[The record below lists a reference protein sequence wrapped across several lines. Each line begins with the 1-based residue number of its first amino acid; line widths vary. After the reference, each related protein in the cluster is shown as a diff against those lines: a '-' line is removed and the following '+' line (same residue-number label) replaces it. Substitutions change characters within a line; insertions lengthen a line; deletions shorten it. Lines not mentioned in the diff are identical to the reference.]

1 MTQTNNITL
10 GHDEPVLE
18 DIPSIDVCSSAS
30 LIKADPL
37 PNEGV
42 FKLLGYL
49 ILTLAVSLSAF
60 QIWQGITSTISATYF
75 RPVHLSWV
83 LVLIFLNYPLI
94 SDRYNKG
101 YLPGRVLDLALCGLA
116 LFAAYRMSI
125 FDYNDIDH
133 LLYGL
138 KMPDL
143 LAGSAL
149 LLLLMEGCRRTVGW
163 VMVLIS
169 ALFLSYSAFGD
180 ILPSAIATK
189 GYSLQELIQFQ
200 IYSAN
205 GVFGSALGIAATTVF
220 IFVLFGAF
228 LEVTGA
234 GKFFIDLSFSIAGK
248 YRGGPAKAAVLASAG
263 LGSISGSAI
272 ANTVTTGSV
281 TIPMMK
287 QLGYKPE
294 QAAGIEAAA
303 STGGQIMPPIMG
315 AGAFVMAQFTGVP
328 YSEIM
333 LASIAPAILYFF
345 CTLLYVHLMACKLN
359 LKAVSRTEAVISVMK
374 HGAHY
379 LIPLGLITALLMMAY
394 SPLLVGVAGCGAILV
409 TAALRKHSRI
419 GLSQFIQ
426 GMKNGALMALPISV
440 ACGAAGIIVG
450 VVGQTGIGLQFTQF
464 VMEFSGGYMLVA
476 LGLISIVALILGMGL
491 PVTAAYIVLAVM
503 AVPMLGDFG
512 LPLLT
517 AHLIIF
523 WLSQTSNVT
532 PPIALAAFAAAGVA
546 KANPMK
552 SSVEAFKL
560 AGGLFIIPIMMAY
573 TDLINPEASVLEF
586 GFAIAQTAAIILA
599 LAISIEG
606 YLLRPLSK
614 MERIIAFMMAPL
626 ILFNFFGVGFVGIL
640 VICGLILM
648 QWKSRELAEGT

>member
-1 MTQTNNITL
+1 MTQEQGKKAEQYVSGDNAHQTGHNPDVANTL
-10 GHDEPVLE
+10 PYEKTIKVIGYTTLNVAVLL
-18 DIPSIDVCSSAS
+18 SS
-30 LIKADPL
+30 
-37 PNEGV
+37 
-42 FKLLGYL
+42 
-49 ILTLAVSLSAF
+49 F

-75 RPVHLSWV
+75 RPVHLCWV
-83 LVLIFLNYPLI
+83 LILIFLHYPLI
-94 SDRYNKG
+94 KNRRKKG
-101 YLPGRVLDLALCGLA
+101 YLAGRVFDLALCGIT
-116 LFAAYRMSI
+116 LFAGYRMSI

-133 LLYGL
+133 MLYGL
-138 KMPDL
+138 GTVDL
-143 LAGSAL
+143 VAGSAL
-149 LLLLMEGCRRTVGW
+149 LVLLLEGCRRTVGW
-163 VMVLIS
+163 VMVLI
-169 ALFLSYSAFGD
+169 AGMFLAYSAFGD
-180 ILPSAIATK
+180 ILPGAMATK
-189 GYSLQELIQFQ
+189 AYSLQELIQFQ

-234 GKFFIDLSFSIAGK
+234 GKFFIDLAFSIAGK

-272 ANTVTTGSV
+272 ANTVTTGAV

-287 QLGYKPE
+287 KLGYTPE
-294 QAAGIEAAA
+294 QSAGIEASA

-328 YSEIM
+328 YSDIM

-359 LKAVSRTEAVISVMK
+359 LQAANRTEAVIEVMK
-374 HGAHY
+374 HGAHH
-379 LIPLGLITALLMMAY
+379 LIPLAIITTLLMMAY
-394 SPLLVGVAGCGAILV
+394 SPLLVGVAGCAAILV

-419 GLSQFIQ
+419 GIKKFIE
-426 GMKNGALMALPISV
+426 GMKNGALLALPISV

-464 VMEFSGGYMLVA
+464 VMDFSGGYMLVA
-476 LGLISIVALILGMGL
+476 LGLISIVALVLGMGL

-517 AHLIIF
+517 AHLIVF

-532 PPIALAAFAAAGVA
+532 PPIALAAFAGAGVA
-546 KANPMK
+546 NANPMK

-573 TDLINPEASVLEF
+573 TDLLNPDAGMMAF
-586 GFAIAQTAAIILA
+586 TFAIIQTASIIVAI
-599 LAISIEG
+599 AISIEG
-606 YLLRPLSK
+606 YLLRPLSTV
-614 MERIIAFMMAPL
+614 ERLVAITTVPWV
-626 ILFNFFGVGFVGIL
+626 LFNPFGTG
-640 VICGLILM
+640 VIGVAVVLGLLAV
-648 QWKSRELAEGT
+648 QWKTQDKATV

>member
-1 MTQTNNITL
+1 MTDKNL
-10 GHDEPVLE
+10 P
-18 DIPSIDVCSSAS
+18 
-30 LIKADPL
+30 DPEHL
-37 PNEGV
+37 PHERTVNL
-42 FKLLGYL
+42 FGYL
-49 ILTLAVSLSAF
+49 ILGIAVALSVF
-60 QIWQGITSTISATYF
+60 QIWQGISSTISATYF
-75 RPVHLSWV
+75 RPIHLCWV
-83 LVLIFLNYPLI
+83 LILIFLHYPLI
-94 SDRYNKG
+94 TNRKSSF
-101 YLPGRVLDLALCGLA
+101 YLPGRVIDLVLCGLIV
-116 LFAAYRMSI
+116 FAAYRMSI
-125 FDYNDIDH
+125 FDYNDINH
-133 LLYGL
+133 LFYGL
-138 KMPDL
+138 QLPDMI
-143 LAGSAL
+143 AGCAL

-163 VMVLIS
+163 VMVLI
-169 ALFLSYSAFGD
+169 AVLFLSYSAFGD
-180 ILPSAIATK
+180 LLPSGFAIK
-189 GYSLQELIQFQ
+189 SYSLQELIQFQ
-200 IYSAN
+200 IFSAN

-234 GKFFIDLSFSIAGK
+234 GKFFIDLAFSIAGK

-272 ANTVTTGSV
+272 ANTVTTGSI

-287 QLGYKPE
+287 KLGYKPE

-374 HGAHY
+374 DGAHH
-379 LIPLGLITALLMMAY
+379 LIPLALITTLLMMAY
-394 SPLLVGVAGCGAILV
+394 SPLLVGVAGCAAILV

-419 GLSQFIQ
+419 GLKKFIE
-426 GMKNGALMALPISV
+426 GMKNGALMALPISA

-464 VMEFSGGYMLVA
+464 VMDFSGGYMLIA
-476 LGLISIVALILGMGL
+476 LGLISLVALVLGMGL

-503 AVPMLGDFG
+503 AVPMLSDFG

-517 AHLIIF
+517 AHLIVF

-532 PPIALAAFAAAGVA
+532 PPIALAAFAGAGVA
-546 KANPMK
+546 NANPMK

-573 TDLINPEASVLEF
+573 TNLVNSDAGFVDLTFSIIQTLTIII
-586 GFAIAQTAAIILA
+586 AIAVA
-599 LAISIEG
+599 IEG
-606 YLLRPLSK
+606 YLLRPLTGV
-614 MERIIAFMMAPL
+614 ERLLAFFTIPL
-626 ILFNFFGVGFVGIL
+626 TMLNPFGVGFLGI
-640 VICGLILM
+640 VIMFGLILV
-648 QWKSRELAEGT
+648 QWRGKTQEA

>member
-1 MTQTNNITL
+1 MTPVDKEVSEQASRQSAINSL
-10 GHDEPVLE
+10 PYEPTV
-18 DIPSIDVCSSAS
+18 
-30 LIKADPL
+30 K
-37 PNEGV
+37 V
-42 FKLLGYL
+42 FGYL
-49 ILTLAVSLSAF
+49 ILAIAVALSSF

-75 RPVHLSWV
+75 RPVHLCWV

-94 SDRYNKG
+94 SNRYNKG
-101 YLPGRVLDLALCGLA
+101 YMWGRVADLALCGLTV
-116 LFAAYRMSI
+116 FAGYRMLI

-138 KMPDL
+138 GTADL
-143 LAGSAL
+143 VAGSAL
-149 LLLLMEGCRRTVGW
+149 VLLLLEGCRRTVGW
-163 VMVLIS
+163 VMVLIA
-169 ALFLSYSAFGD
+169 ALFLAYSAFGD
-180 ILPSAIATK
+180 MLPGALATK
-189 GYSLQELIQFQ
+189 AYSLQELVQFQ
-200 IYSAN
+200 IFSAN
-205 GVFGSALGIAATTVF
+205 GIFGSALGIAATTVF

-287 QLGYKPE
+287 KLGYTPE
-294 QAAGIEAAA
+294 QSAGIEAAA

-359 LKAVSRTEAVISVMK
+359 LQAASRTEAVISVMK
-374 HGAHY
+374 DGAHH
-379 LIPLGLITALLMMAY
+379 LIPLVIITTLLMMAY
-394 SPLLVGVAGCGAILV
+394 SPLLVGVAGCAAILV

-419 GLSQFIQ
+419 GLSKFIS
-426 GMKNGALMALPISV
+426 GMKSGALMALPISV

-476 LGLISIVALILGMGL
+476 LGLISIVALVLGMGL

-517 AHLIIF
+517 AHLIVF

-546 KANPMK
+546 NASPMK

-560 AGGLFIIPIMMAY
+560 AGGLFMIPIMMAY
-573 TDLINPEASVLEF
+573 TDLLNPDASMMAF
-586 GFAIAQTAAIILA
+586 AFAIVQAATIIVA
-599 LAISIEG
+599 IAISIEG
-606 YLLRPLSK
+606 YLLRPLSNI
-614 MERIIAFMMAPL
+614 ERLVAFLAAPWV
-626 ILFNFFGVGFVGIL
+626 LFNPFSTGFMGVL
-640 VICGLILM
+640 VILALIGL
-648 QWKSRELAEGT
+648 QWKSRVKVAR

>member
-1 MTQTNNITL
+1 METEQLSGAVTSVS
-10 GHDEPVLE
+10 VLPHE
-18 DIPSIDVCSSAS
+18 KIVT
-30 LIKADPL
+30 
-37 PNEGV
+37 
-42 FKLLGYL
+42 LLGYL
-49 ILTLAVSLSAF
+49 ILVIAVALSTF
-60 QIWQGITSTISATYF
+60 QIWQGVTSTISATYF
-75 RPVHLSWV
+75 RPLHLCWV
-83 LVLIFLNYPLI
+83 LVLIFLHYPLI
-94 SDRYNKG
+94 KNRNNKG
-101 YLPGRVLDLALCGLA
+101 YLVGRIFDIALCA
-116 LFAAYRMSI
+116 ITVFAGYRMSI

-133 LLYGL
+133 LMYGL
-138 KMPDL
+138 GMVDL
-143 LAGSAL
+143 VAGGAL
-149 LLLLMEGCRRTVGW
+149 LLLLLEGCRRTVGW
-163 VMVLIS
+163 VMVFI
-169 ALFLSYSAFGD
+169 AGMFLAYSAFGD
-180 ILPSAIATK
+180 LLPGAMASKA
-189 GYSLQELIQFQ
+189 YSLQELIQFQ
-200 IYSAN
+200 IYSSN

-234 GKFFIDLSFSIAGK
+234 GKFFIDLAFSIAGK

-272 ANTVTTGSV
+272 ANTVTTGAV

-287 QLGYKPE
+287 KLGYTPE
-294 QAAGIEAAA
+294 QSAGIEASA

-345 CTLLYVHLMACKLN
+345 CTLLYVHLMACKLD
-359 LKAVSRTEAVISVMK
+359 LKATSRTEAVIEVMK
-374 HGAHY
+374 HGAHH
-379 LIPLGLITALLMMAY
+379 LIPLVIITVLLMMAY
-394 SPLLVGVAGCGAILV
+394 SPLLVGVAGCAAILL

-419 GLSQFIQ
+419 GLKKFIT
-426 GMKNGALMALPISV
+426 GMKSGALLALPISV

-464 VMEFSGGYMLVA
+464 VMDFSGGNMLLA
-476 LGLISIVALILGMGL
+476 LGLISIVALVLGMGL

-517 AHLIIF
+517 AHLIVF

-532 PPIALAAFAAAGVA
+532 PPIALAAFAGAGVA
-546 KANPMK
+546 NANPMK

-573 TDLINPEASVLEF
+573 TDLLNPEASVLAF
-586 GFAIAQTAAIILA
+586 AFAIIQTATIIVAI
-599 LAISIEG
+599 AISIEG
-606 YLLRPLSK
+606 YLLHRLSSL
-614 MERIIAFMMAPL
+614 ERVVAFVTVPWL
-626 ILFNFFGVGFVGIL
+626 LFNPFGTGFIG
-640 VICGLILM
+640 VIIVLGLFAM
-648 QWKSRELAEGT
+648 QWNTQAKVAV

>member
-1 MTQTNNITL
+1 MSAVEHNASADRSNSPLVNDRQMPFERIVTL
-10 GHDEPVLE
+10 
-18 DIPSIDVCSSAS
+18 
-30 LIKADPL
+30 
-37 PNEGV
+37 
-42 FKLLGYL
+42 FGYG
-49 ILTLAVSLSAF
+49 ILAIAVTLSAF

-75 RPVHLSWV
+75 RPIHLTWV
-83 LVLIFLNYPLI
+83 LVLIFLHYPLI
-94 SDRYNKG
+94 ANRYSKL
-101 YLPGRVLDLALCGLA
+101 YLPGRAIDLVLCAA
-116 LFAAYRMSI
+116 TVFAGYRLWI

-138 KMPDL
+138 
-143 LAGSAL
+143 GSADLIAGCAL
-149 LLLLMEGCRRTVGW
+149 LGLLMEGCRRTVGP
-163 VMVLIS
+163 VMVLI
-169 ALFLSYSAFGD
+169 ALLFLSYSAFGD
-180 ILPSAIATK
+180 MLPGALATK
-189 GYSLQELIQFQ
+189 AYSLQELIQFQ

-234 GKFFIDLSFSIAGK
+234 GKFFIDLAFSIAGK

-287 QLGYKPE
+287 KLGYTPE
-294 QAAGIEAAA
+294 QSAGIEAAA

-328 YSEIM
+328 YSDIM

-359 LKAVSRTEAVISVMK
+359 LQAQSRTEAVITVMK
-374 HGAHY
+374 DGAHH
-379 LIPLGLITALLMMAY
+379 LIPLVLITVLLMLAY
-394 SPLLVGVAGCGAILV
+394 SPLLVGVAGCAAILL
-409 TAALRKHSRI
+409 TAGLRKHSRI
-419 GLSQFIQ
+419 GLRKFIS
-426 GMKNGALMALPISV
+426 GMKNGALLALPISV

-464 VMEFSGGYMLVA
+464 VMDFSGGYMLIA
-476 LGLISIVALILGMGL
+476 LGLVSIVALVLGMGL

-517 AHLIIF
+517 AHLIVF

-532 PPIALAAFAAAGVA
+532 PPIALAAFAGAGVA
-546 KANPMK
+546 NANPMK

-573 TDLINPEASVLEF
+573 TDLLNPDVSWLGF
-586 GFAIAQTAAIILA
+586 LFAIAQTSTIIVA
-599 LAISIEG
+599 LAIAIEG
-606 YLLRPLSK
+606 YMLRRLTLIERLVALFIVPLV
-614 MERIIAFMMAPL
+614 
-626 ILFNFFGVGFVGIL
+626 LFNPFNLGIAGVAALL
-640 VICGLILM
+640 VLLAI
-648 QWKSRELAEGT
+648 QWQSRDVIERSDNH

>member
-1 MTQTNNITL
+1 MDIMTDKNL
-10 GHDEPVLE
+10 PEPE
-18 DIPSIDVCSSAS
+18 H
-30 LIKADPL
+30 L
-37 PNEGV
+37 PHERTVNL
-42 FKLLGYL
+42 FGYL
-49 ILTLAVSLSAF
+49 ILGIAVALSVF
-60 QIWQGITSTISATYF
+60 QIWQGISSTISATYF
-75 RPVHLSWV
+75 RPIHLCWV
-83 LVLIFLNYPLI
+83 LILIFLHYPLV
-94 SDRYNKG
+94 SNRKSHL
-101 YLPGRVLDLALCGLA
+101 YLVGRVVDLALCGLIV
-116 LFAAYRMSI
+116 FAAYRMSI
-125 FDYNDIDH
+125 FDYNDINH
-133 LLYGL
+133 LFYGL
-138 KMPDL
+138 QLPDMI
-143 LAGSAL
+143 AGCAL

-163 VMVLIS
+163 VMVLI
-169 ALFLSYSAFGD
+169 AVLFLSYSAFGD
-180 ILPSAIATK
+180 LLPSGFAIK
-189 GYSLQELIQFQ
+189 SYSLQELIQFQ
-200 IYSAN
+200 IFSAN

-234 GKFFIDLSFSIAGK
+234 GKFFIDLAFSIAGK

-272 ANTVTTGSV
+272 ANTVTTGSI

-287 QLGYKPE
+287 KLGYKPE

-374 HGAHY
+374 DGAHH
-379 LIPLGLITALLMMAY
+379 LIPLALITTLLMMAY
-394 SPLLVGVAGCGAILV
+394 SPLLVGVAGCAAILV

-419 GLSQFIQ
+419 GLKKFIE
-426 GMKNGALMALPISV
+426 GMKNGALMALPISA

-464 VMEFSGGYMLVA
+464 VMDFSGGYMLIA
-476 LGLISIVALILGMGL
+476 LGLISLVALVLGMGL

-503 AVPMLGDFG
+503 AVPMLSDFG

-517 AHLIIF
+517 AHLIVF

-532 PPIALAAFAAAGVA
+532 PPIALAAFAGAGVA
-546 KANPMK
+546 NANPMK

-573 TDLINPEASVLEF
+573 TNLVNSDAGFVDLTFSIIQTLTIII
-586 GFAIAQTAAIILA
+586 AIAVA
-599 LAISIEG
+599 IEG
-606 YLLRPLSK
+606 YLLRPLTGV
-614 MERIIAFMMAPL
+614 ERLLAFFTIPL
-626 ILFNFFGVGFVGIL
+626 TMLNPFGVGFLGI
-640 VICGLILM
+640 VIMFGLILV
-648 QWKSRELAEGT
+648 QWRGKTQEA